1 ALPLYAERGRLMDL
15 PATTTISTQKNRLL
29 AALPPA
35 ELERYFSGLRPV
47 SLTQRQVLYE
57 PGASLAHVYFVEEGV
72 VSILTRMA
80 DGTTIEV
87 GMIGIEGAIGTA
99 GLLHGG
105 GAGARALVH

>member
-1 ALPLYAERGRLMDL
+1 MDL

-87 GMIGIEGAIGTA
+87 GMIGVEGAVGTTPFSA
-99 GLLHGG
+99 GKRPVSRLLSRFPVAHCE
-105 GAGARALVH
+105 